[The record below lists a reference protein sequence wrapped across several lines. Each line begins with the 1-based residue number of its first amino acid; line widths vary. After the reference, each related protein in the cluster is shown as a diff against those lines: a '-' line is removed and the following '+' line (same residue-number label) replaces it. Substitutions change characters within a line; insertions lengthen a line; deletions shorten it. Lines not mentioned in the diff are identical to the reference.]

1 MTAAAAADP
10 LSYPDDFAGSHFHYF
25 AAAGALPPS
34 VILRR
39 IRFPCSSNF
48 LLTLGFRYPEYPSIT
63 FDFFFPRYVSGRKR
77 FFISSPDSHMRSDR
91 KGGGRKVID
100 LAPSFSP
107 SSPRL
112 FPCSDGKQI
121 NDLRSKPEREELFC
135 PPPLFSSGRSIFRL
149 EITRLMLLLLLLSGS
164 HQKER
169 RRRGIPRPRSRSIG
183 ACCHGAKKEEDS
195 VFFFFL
201 ARSIR
206 EREGGGQKGR

>member
-25 AAAGALPPS
+25 AAAGALPHS
-34 VILRR
+34 DILRR

-48 LLTLGFRYPEYPSIT
+48 LLILGFRYPEYPSIT

-77 FFISSPDSHMRSDR
+77 FFISSPDSHMRSNR
-91 KGGGRKVID
+91 KGGRKVID

-121 NDLRSKPEREELFC
+121 NDLRSKPEKRRNFFA
-135 PPPLFSSGRSIFRL
+135 PPLFIWEEHLSFGKSKINASSLPF
-149 EITRLMLLLLLLSGS
+149 GS